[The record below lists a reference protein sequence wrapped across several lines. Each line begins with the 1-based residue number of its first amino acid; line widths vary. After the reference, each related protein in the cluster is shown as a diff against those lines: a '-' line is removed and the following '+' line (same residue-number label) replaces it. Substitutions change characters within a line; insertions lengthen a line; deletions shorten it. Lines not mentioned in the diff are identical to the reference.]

1 MFSSDSMSKKH
12 FFQQLKTHEC
22 VLSFSTSLFWNGW
35 KTMVQKCQIENES
48 HFPYLPF
55 LIPININ
62 FHPYVSLDFK
72 NNLYFQETRQTN
84 ATIIY
89 HLWKKI
95 HHKGRF
101 PCKKQAME
109 TILATE
115 LWGKNLEK
123 VNSFILEQIRIIE
136 FCPFGH

>member
-1 MFSSDSMSKKH
+1 MW
-12 FFQQLKTHEC
+12 
-22 VLSFSTSLFWNGW
+22 VN
-35 KTMVQKCQIENES
+35 
-48 HFPYLPF
+48 
-55 LIPININ
+55 
-62 FHPYVSLDFK
+62 LDFK

-101 PCKKQAME
+101 PCKKQATE

-115 LWGKNLEK
+115 LWGEK
-123 VNSFILEQIRIIE
+123 SWKS
-136 FCPFGH
+136 